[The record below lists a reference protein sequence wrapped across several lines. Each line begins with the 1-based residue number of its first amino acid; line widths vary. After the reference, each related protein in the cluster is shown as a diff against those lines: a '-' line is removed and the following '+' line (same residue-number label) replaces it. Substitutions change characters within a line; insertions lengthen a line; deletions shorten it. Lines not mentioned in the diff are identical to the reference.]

1 MTVKETEPQ
10 VKQINSEQQKLVNRL
25 IEVGIGTR
33 HFFPLAKGTKNPDGI
48 RATDFPNHL
57 HTPEEM
63 IQRKD
68 VDNWGICGK
77 DGLVLI
83 DCDKKELYDL
93 LSKALPETFEVISP
107 RRGLPHK
114 YFIVEGK
121 QVENAIFH
129 IPNDY
134 DEKGRLNGAGE
145 IRSKNEYLVASGT
158 IINYMDKTTNEQKIG
173 MYSVSNDQP
182 ITRIKYEDFMKA
194 VTPFIGCDSKQKLT
208 KEDMQKGVAEGN
220 RHAKGIQYATYLL
233 GTGHLDK
240 EMALSALQFW
250 NLKNNPPMND
260 EDLVRMI
267 DNASGYVVDDLESDS
282 ETEEKLSREWEPEDL
297 ERVLNQTIKGDYT
310 LKMILFL
317 SSLLAFTD
325 HEQVGIIITGSTST
339 GKSFNIDKI
348 LWFFPPEYKEEF
360 QGATTKSF
368 IHQKGKSVD
377 IHTLKTPEG
386 LEPPK
391 KGDSEYEQKNIL
403 YHQKLNSLG
412 NLLDYEKKI
421 VVFPDMNDTELLK
434 TLRSVLSH
442 DQKVCKYITTERTRN
457 GYSDK
462 TTLIKGFFVCITA
475 TASTWI
481 DDQEASRNFLLSTE
495 DDEEKIL
502 NSVKMITRKNT
513 DSNFSNWYEHEES
526 RVVLKSRVRAIA
538 DFNCEKITIPQN
550 VCQELEDWY
559 LKRSVFHSPKIFRD
573 YTRMISLVKAWTLF
587 NWRNRSGNK
596 EKELL
601 STSKDVKVAISLY
614 EKILDCNSL
623 GLSQEEFEIWL
634 LIKDI
639 AVDGIKL
646 SAIHSIYANKKKRA
660 INDHRLRNFLKNFV
674 RSGLL
679 REDREGKNILYY
691 SIKIPVDDQTP
702 TDDQGQPIERFI
714 R

>member
-1 MTVKETEPQ
+1 MNTEQ
-10 VKQINSEQQKLVNRL
+10 EKLINRL
-25 IEVGIGTR
+25 IESGKGTR
-33 HFFPLAKGTKNPDGI
+33 HFFPLAKGTKNPDGA
-48 RATDFPNHL
+48 RALDFPNHL
-57 HTPEEM
+57 RTPEEM
-63 IQRKD
+63 LKVGD
-68 VDNWGICGK
+68 ADNWGICGK

-93 LSKALPETFEVISP
+93 LSKALPETFEVTSP

-114 YFIVEGK
+114 YFIVEGQ

-158 IINYMDKTTNEQKIG
+158 TINYEDKATHEQKTG
-173 MYSVSNDQP
+173 MYTVSNDQP
-182 ITRIKYEDFMKA
+182 IARVKYEDFMKA
-194 VTPFIGCDSKQKLT
+194 VTPFLGSDSKQKLT
-208 KEDMQKGVAEGN
+208 KLDMQKGVAEGN
-220 RHAKGIQYATYLL
+220 RHASGIKYATLLL
-233 GTGHLDK
+233 GSCGLDK
-240 EMALSALQFW
+240 ETALFELKRW
-250 NLKNNPPMND
+250 NQKNNPPMSE
-260 EDLVRMI
+260 EDLERMI
-267 DNASGYVVDDLESDS
+267 ENASGYILDGIENPS
-282 ETEEKLSREWEPEDL
+282 EIEEKLSREWELDDL
-297 ERVLNQTIKGDYT
+297 DRVLSQTIKGDYT

-325 HEQVGIIITGSTST
+325 HEQVGVIITGSTST

-348 LWFFPPEYKEEF
+348 LWFFPDEYKEEF

-377 IHTLKTPEG
+377 IHTLKAPEG

-434 TLRSVLSH
+434 TLRPVLSH
-442 DQKVCKYITTERTRN
+442 DKKVCKYVTTEHTRN
-457 GYSDK
+457 GFTDK

-502 NSVKMITRKNT
+502 NSIKMITRRNS
-513 DSNFSNWYEHEES
+513 DPNFSDWYTHESS
-526 RVVLKSRVRAIA
+526 RVELKDRVRAIA
-538 DFNCEKITIPQN
+538 AFGCEKITVPQN

-559 LKRSVFHSPKIFRD
+559 LKRSAFHSPKIFRD

-587 NWRNRSGNK
+587 NWKNRTGNK
-596 EKELL
+596 EKELI
-601 STSKDVKVAISLY
+601 STSKDVKVAIALY

-634 LIKDI
+634 LIKDLAI
-639 AVDGIKL
+639 DGIKL
-646 SAIHSIYANKKKRA
+646 SAIHSIYAKYKKRA
-660 INDHRLRNFLKNFV
+660 INDKRLRNFLRNFV

-679 REDREGKNILYY
+679 REERDGHSILYY
-691 SIKIPVDDQTP
+691 SIEIPLNDQIQ
-702 TDDQGQPIERFI
+702 TDDQGQPVEGWLK
-714 R
+714 